1 MAANSFAT
9 SVNTV
14 RVIYGEG
21 AVRNTQNAR
30 IHYDDVDTSGWTV
43 AADGTLATG
52 TDLRRSVLDSADKS
66 APTDALDSDVGVAFT
81 YVALQNRSVKKV
93 TGSTAARI
101 VFSPAHL

>member
-14 RVIYGEG
+14 RFVYGAG
-21 AVRNTQNAR
+21 HTNTQNAR
-30 IHYDDVDTSGWTV
+30 IHYDTVDTSGWTI

-52 TDLRRSVLDSADKS
+52 TDLRRSVLDSADKL
-66 APTDALDSDVGVAFT
+66 APTSALDSDVGVEFT
-81 YVALQNRSVKKV
+81 YVAAQRRSVKSAN
-93 TGSTAARI
+93 GNGTAALI